1 MSNTTG
7 GIVRP
12 AIVVFALLSALTG
25 LIYPMAVTGA
35 AKAAFPAQAAGSLIV
50 LDGYE
55 RVAAL
60 VESGRGH
67 IKTLVTAVLCC
78 TAFDGT
84 EQPSTMASE
93 ADCAMMHAS
102 AAARWAGA
110 TRVWQ

>member
-50 LDGYE
+50 LDGTTGACF
-55 RVAAL
+55 VGTT
-60 VESGRGH
+60 SGRPVARVG
-67 IKTLVTAVLCC
+67 
-78 TAFDGT
+78 GT
-84 EQPSTMASE
+84 QEDRPPPIGIHQAS
-93 ADCAMMHAS
+93 M
-102 AAARWAGA
+102 
-110 TRVWQ
+110 

>member
-50 LDGYE
+50 LDGTTVGSKLIGQNFSDP
-55 RVAAL
+55 RHFW
-60 VESGRGH
+60 GRPSA
-67 IKTLVTAVLCC
+67 TAP
-78 TAFDGT
+78 
-84 EQPSTMASE
+84 QPYN
-93 ADCAMMHAS
+93 AS
-102 AAARWAGA
+102 ASGAR
-110 TRVWQ
+110 TRAR